1 MFKFG
6 EFEPINSFDIG
17 IDPNFLAV
25 ASLDS
30 TVRMMDITDGLVV
43 SEYKGGHT
51 ASQYHGSVKLS
62 KDSNKYVIIGSE
74 CGSVTLYDTSSKKLA
89 TSKVLHK
96 QPVISVDVTS
106 ENTIAS
112 GSADGQIK
120 IIKYQDDLPPQNN
133 L

>member
-51 ASQYHGSVKLS
+51 AS
-62 KDSNKYVIIGSE
+62 
-74 CGSVTLYDTSSKKLA
+74 
-89 TSKVLHK
+89 
-96 QPVISVDVTS
+96 
-106 ENTIAS
+106 
-112 GSADGQIK
+112 
-120 IIKYQDDLPPQNN
+120 
-133 L
+133 